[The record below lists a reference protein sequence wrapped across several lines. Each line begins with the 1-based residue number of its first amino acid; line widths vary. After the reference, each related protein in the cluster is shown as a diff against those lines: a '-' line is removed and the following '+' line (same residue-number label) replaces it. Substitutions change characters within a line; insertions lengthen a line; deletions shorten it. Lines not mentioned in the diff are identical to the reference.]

1 MCYNEIN
8 PFRSKRKASAILLK
22 GEAGVKTHKA
32 VYAENSVT
40 YWPHFGGAVGGIC
53 FAGIMMLA
61 AFVPVVLELCW
72 GENNIGGYLI
82 FALLVTSVYAF
93 LPLLAVKVMH
103 TKISFSHEGVS
114 VCNKTK
120 RETLFVAWDAVRAIY
135 YVPSGYRRE
144 RFEIYLKEPLP
155 NKKDT
160 KKYDY
165 AIMINAVDIKKLEE
179 FIPSKL
185 YFKIP

>member
-1 MCYNEIN
+1 M
-8 PFRSKRKASAILLK
+8 KR
-22 GEAGVKTHKA
+22 HKA
-32 VYAENSVT
+32 IYTEDSVT

-61 AFVPVVLELCW
+61 TLTPIVLELCL
-72 GENNIGGYLI
+72 GGDDIGGFLV
-82 FALLVTSVYAF
+82 FALLFISF
-93 LPLLAVKVMH
+93 FSFIPLLALRVMH

-114 VCNKTK
+114 ICNKTK
-120 RETLFVAWDAVRAIY
+120 KEAVFVAWDAVRAVY
-135 YVPSGYRRE
+135 YVPSGYRRIE

-155 NKKDT
+155 NKKDP

-179 FIPSKL
+179 CIPPKL